1 MTVLIILILILPGL
15 RRVSID
21 EISHDPFSKD
31 QTRALKG
38 IFAVCVMMHHLC
50 TYLSDSYQSLLIFKN
65 VGYIMVGGFFLISG
79 YGLAYGAVHK
89 PNYLHGFIRKRIL
102 PLLLTYYVINLFYIL
117 LRSRIVSTDR
127 VIKYAVRSLFGLNL
141 WFVPVMV
148 LLYVVFCL
156 SFRIF
161 GRRGTAAGAVATT
174 VAVLLF
180 VTISF
185 VVHRLFGIASYGR
198 WWYNSAPCFLVGIWY
213 KIAEDRIKPFV
224 CRHYAPLTA
233 GAVAIF
239 LPLFIYYCCKQSIGG
254 NATLL
259 LVLEIL
265 CAVVFCIAVLLLS
278 YRYRIGNNLLWL
290 LGDLSFELYLSHALF
305 ISIFRWNQS
314 SLTLFGHTFGIDM
327 YISSDDLYLTA
338 ILVSTFVFSYAVH
351 RLCKLI
357 MKRCLQNA
365 K

>member
-1 MTVLIILILILPGL
+1 MAVLLILILLISGL
-15 RRVSID
+15 RRVDTD
-21 EISHDPFSKD
+21 EMLHDPFSKE

-38 IFAVCVMMHHLC
+38 IFTMCVMMHHLC
-50 TYLSDSYQSLLIFKN
+50 TYLADSYPSFLLFKYA
-65 VGYIMVGGFFLISG
+65 GYITVGGFFLISG
-79 YGLAYGAVHK
+79 YGLTYGIIHK
-89 PNYLHGFIRKRIL
+89 PEYLRHFFRKRVF
-102 PLLLTYYVINLFYIL
+102 PVLLAYFIIDIFYIL
-117 LRSRIVSTDR
+117 KIYIRPIGD
-127 VIKYAVRSLFGLNL
+127 IKEYAVRSLFGLNL

-185 VVHRLFGIASYGR
+185 AVHRLFGIASYGR

-233 GAVAIF
+233 GSVAIF